1 MQALGEAERAERI
14 EAFVRGA
21 SGEAAARVRG
31 LRRLAG
37 GSSRQVWSLDLE
49 LGEGAAARTL
59 ALALRFD
66 PTAGAKPSL
75 AGAGLSGEFRVL
87 AAAHAAGVPV
97 PRVHWSCADTAV
109 LGGAFYLMDRI
120 DGETIATRILREPAL
135 AGAREKLPGQ
145 LGRALARIHAVDVA
159 RAKLDFL
166 AAPPP
171 GTSSPEAQLQQLRA
185 TFDAAPSPNPT
196 AELVFRWLARNL
208 PPERGRTLVHGD
220 FRMGNVIVGPDGLR
234 AVIDWELPHVGDPH
248 EDLAWM
254 CTKTWRFGRP
264 DLPVGGVGE
273 REPFYRA
280 YEAESGR
287 KLDRDAL
294 RYWEVLG
301 SAKVL
306 GVWIHQVN
314 SYLSGILPS
323 VEQATIGRRMPETEL
338 DLLQLLDPEGGAR

>member
-1 MQALGEAERAERI
+1 MQALDEAERVGRI
-14 EAFVRGA
+14 EAWIRSA
-21 SGEAAARVRG
+21 SGEGAARVHK

-37 GSSRQVWSLDLE
+37 GSSRQVWSLELE
-49 LGEGAAARTL
+49 LGPGRSQ
-59 ALALRFD
+59 ALALRHD
-66 PTAGAKPSL
+66 PTGGAKQSL
-75 AGAGLSGEFRVL
+75 AGAGLAGEFRVL
-87 AAAHAAGVPV
+87 AAAHAARVPV
-97 PRVHWSCADTAV
+97 PRVHWCCDDLSI
-109 LGGAFYLMDRI
+109 LGGAFYLMDLI
-120 DGETIATRILREPAL
+120 EGETIAPRILREPAL
-135 AGAREKLPGQ
+135 AAARAKLPEQ

-159 RAKLDFL
+159 GAKLDFL
-166 AAPPP
+166 PAPPP
-171 GTSSPEAQLQQLRA
+171 GTSSPAAQLQQLRA

-196 AELVFRWLARNL
+196 GELVFRWLEQNL

-220 FRMGNVIVGPDGLR
+220 FRIGNVIVGPEGLR
-234 AVIDWELPHVGDPH
+234 AVIDWELPHIGDPH

-254 CTKTWRFGRP
+254 CTRTWRFGRP

-280 YEAESGR
+280 YEDESGR

-294 RYWEVLG
+294 RYWEILG

-314 SYLSGILPS
+314 SYLTGILPS

-338 DLLQLLDPEGGAR
+338 DLLELLDPEGAAR